1 MLDYG
6 IMMENADG
14 TYSSVVDPNE
24 QAQLKQLREAKKKQM
39 QE

>member
-6 IMMENADG
+6 IMMENEDG

-24 QAQLKQLREAKKKQM
+24 QAKLKQLREANRKQM